1 MKISKKTTVL
11 TTAICLLPI
20 LAGLAVY
27 SRLPEQLPTSF
38 GLDGTPSGY
47 SSRVFTVFAL
57 PCIMAALNLFL
68 HLVVAKDP
76 KRANV
81 GTAMK
86 TICLW
91 LTPVLTV
98 LLYAL
103 TVSTALGYNARVETL
118 IPCLMGVLLIL
129 VGNYLPKTRQNRT
142 MGIRVKWTLESEEN
156 WDRTHRMAGFL
167 WVVGGLVFLLLSLLG
182 TWTHLRLT
190 VFLIVIIALPMLYSW
205 HLHRK
210 GI

>member
-27 SRLPEQLPTSF
+27 NRLPEQIPTSF
-38 GLDGTPSGY
+38 GLDGTPSDW
-47 SSRVFTVFAL
+47 SSRAFAVFGL

-81 GTAMK
+81 GIAMK

-98 LLYAL
+98 LLYTL
-103 TVSTALGYNARVETL
+103 TVSAALGYDARVETL
-118 IPCLMGVLLIL
+118 IPCLMGMLLIL

-142 MGIRVKWTLESEEN
+142 MGIRVKWTLGSEEN
-156 WDRTHRMAGFL
+156 WNRTHRMAGFL
-167 WVVGGLVFLLLSLLG
+167 WVVGGFVFLLLSLLG
-182 TWTHLRLT
+182 TWTHWRLT
-190 VFLIVIIALPMLYSW
+190 AFLTVIIALPMLYSW
-205 HLHRK
+205 QLHKK